1 MTNNMN
7 QNQRKAIETALVQ
20 MKAARGNLLLVVI
33 LTAIN
38 IVMFASGSDNMF
50 LFSATIPYSIAVA
63 GMLTETVQISVIGIV
78 FALLIL
84 ALYLVCWGMS
94 KHHYG
99 WMIAALVI
107 FSIDTVAWA
116 GICILVGDISGIFDF
131 LIHVLVLYYLIV
143 GVINGH
149 RLKQLSSEKLSE
161 LYKLYKPKS
170 PYGLDNSAEQY
181 NESPLRPADIAV
193 KARILLQG
201 HFAGH
206 QVCYRRVKRV
216 NELVIDGFVYDE
228 IEMLV
233 ETPHQLNAVVG
244 EHNISAGFAGVHS
257 FIAVDGEKVA
267 KKLRIA

>member
-1 MTNNMN
+1 MFTLCDPVVNTLAKKLNEVTYMTNNMN
-7 QNQRKAIETALVQ
+7 QNQRKAIEKALVQ
-20 MKAARGNLLLVVI
+20 MKAARVNLLLVVI

-38 IVMFASGSDNMF
+38 IIMYASGSDNMF
-50 LFSATIPYSIAVA
+50 LFSATIPYSIAEA

-78 FALLIL
+78 FALL
-84 ALYLVCWGMS
+84 YLVCWGMS
-94 KHHYG
+94 KRHYG

-193 KARILLQG
+193 KA
-201 HFAGH
+201 
-206 QVCYRRVKRV
+206 
-216 NELVIDGFVYDE
+216 
-228 IEMLV
+228 
-233 ETPHQLNAVVG
+233 
-244 EHNISAGFAGVHS
+244 
-257 FIAVDGEKVA
+257 
-267 KKLRIA
+267 